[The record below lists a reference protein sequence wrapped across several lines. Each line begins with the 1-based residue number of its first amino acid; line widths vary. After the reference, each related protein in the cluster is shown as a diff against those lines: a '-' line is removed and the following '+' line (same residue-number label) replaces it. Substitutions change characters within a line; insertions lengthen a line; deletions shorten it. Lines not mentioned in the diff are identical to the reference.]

1 MMSEMDANSSTTT
14 RLRRRSFYEET
25 ETSSSNLDTVALN
38 EKDLTAS
45 ASAGNSS
52 DTTPTQTSDSTSSA
66 AGSTGTPVRSVS
78 TASSRSLLQLYTN
91 WFPRHREVLRSGVDR
106 VRAWGS
112 HRLTALRLRLWW
124 PLRSKTASE
133 SGAAVVVVRN
143 WWYPT
148 FWITFGCFT
157 LLVMQIVMYWSFQ
170 SQPFDLEVQECAFHE
185 RVLPEVLT
193 TELLVADAASRAATL
208 AQLDR
213 RFEQQYGA
221 GVIAQHTRNLRLPM
235 ACMTLVPST
244 EAVLPW
250 ANKLAYHLPRSQVM
264 TPESLYEVGSRL
276 EVVIG
281 SEPVQKT
288 PHSGLRAAL
297 FSLSSL
303 DAFQPTVFPEIVL
316 VQSEFALH
324 KMLKYRQE
332 RRDAYQQNIQE
343 LPQQGHTAAAKE
355 TTAAPAADLVSTQ
368 FAVFL
373 LKTMV
378 PDIYER
384 TIRKSWDTFLHVVV
398 TSEQDKKEQYT
409 EDLLSV
415 WLQHPEWPVLY
426 VRFANS
432 LTLCG
437 SFQRLLT
444 SLVSADQTADPEAD
458 DAAENPATPNT
469 ELPANIQLSC
479 TEAANTPEAIRTLK
493 NQIGMHLFPVPPEME
508 IYQERVLDSA
518 AVGAMVLTY
527 NSPLMQEWVPENAGL
542 RVGTSTVSPATVTID
557 KPTEPAQD
565 GIEGD
570 DDAPGGP
577 VGAMA
582 PEMVSVHVTQTD
594 IENGVKMLLNV
605 DRVNRVTAGRAA
617 RVNYLQMRAHY
628 LSALAALD
636 KALCEAHEDEYQ
648 HDIGSR
654 SKIDVA
660 TLRAFIF

>member
-25 ETSSSNLDTVALN
+25 ETSSSNLDTVTLN
-38 EKDLTAS
+38 EKDLTAT

-52 DTTPTQTSDSTSSA
+52 DTTPTQTSDSTSPFAASSA
-66 AGSTGTPVRSVS
+66 GTPVRSVS
-78 TASSRSLLQLYTN
+78 TASSRSLLQLYNN
-91 WFPRHREVLRSGVDR
+91 WFPHHREALRSGVDR

-148 FWITFGCFT
+148 FWISFGCFT

-185 RVLPEVLT
+185 RVLPGVLT

-221 GVIAQHTRNLRLPM
+221 GVIAQHTRDLRLPM
-235 ACMTLVPST
+235 ACMTLVPSND
-244 EAVLPW
+244 AARPW
-250 ANKLAYHLPRSQVM
+250 ADKLAFHLPRSQVM

-276 EVVIG
+276 ELVIG

-288 PHSGLRAAL
+288 PHSGLRASL

-303 DAFQPTVFPEIVL
+303 NAFQPTVFPEIVL

-343 LPQQGHTAAAKE
+343 LPQQGNNVGTANEA
-355 TTAAPAADLVSTQ
+355 TTAPAAELVSTQ

-378 PDIYER
+378 PDIYDR
-384 TIRKSWDTFLHVVV
+384 AIRKNWDTFLHVVV

-415 WLQHPEWPVLY
+415 WLQHPEWPVLH

-444 SLVSADQTADPEAD
+444 SLVSADQTVDPEAAD
-458 DAAENPATPNT
+458 TNSATPST
-469 ELPANIQLSC
+469 ELPSNIKLIC
-479 TEAANTPEAIRTLK
+479 TEAANTPEAIRRLK

-557 KPTEPAQD
+557 KPTEPTED
-565 GIEGD
+565 GIQGD

-582 PEMVSVHVTQTD
+582 PEMVSVHVTQSD
-594 IENGVKMLLNV
+594 IETGVKMLLNV
-605 DRVNRVTAGRAA
+605 DRVNRVAAGRAA

-636 KALCEAHEDEYQ
+636 KALCEAHEDEFQ

>member
-14 RLRRRSFYEET
+14 RLRRRSFYEGMEMET
-25 ETSSSNLDTVALN
+25 SSNLDTVALN

-45 ASAGNSS
+45 ASTGYNNDS
-52 DTTPTQTSDSTSSA
+52 TQIQTIDSTSSA
-66 AGSTGTPVRSVS
+66 ASAGTPVRSVS
-78 TASSRSLLQLYTN
+78 TGSRSLLQLYSH
-91 WFPRHREVLRSGVDR
+91 WFPRHRELVRSGVDR

-124 PLRSKTASE
+124 PLRSKAASE
-133 SGAAVVVVRN
+133 SGVVVVRN

-148 FWITFGCFT
+148 YWITFGCFT

-170 SQPFDLEVQECAFHE
+170 SQLFDLEVQECAFHE

-193 TELLVADAASRAATL
+193 TELLVAVAAARAATL

-221 GVIAQHTRNLRLPM
+221 GVVAQHNRNLRLPM
-235 ACMTLVPST
+235 VCMTLVPST
-244 EAVLPW
+244 KEAQPW
-250 ANKLAYHLPRSQVM
+250 ATKLAFHLPRSQVM
-264 TPESLYEVGSRL
+264 APESLYEVGSRL

-303 DAFQPTVFPEIVL
+303 DAFQPSVFPEIVL

-343 LPQQGHTAAAKE
+343 LPLQANAVAPAKTA
-355 TTAAPAADLVSTQ
+355 TTAPAADLISTQ

-378 PDIYER
+378 PDIYDR
-384 TIRKSWDTFLHVVV
+384 KIRKNWDTFLHVVV

-415 WLQHPEWPVLY
+415 WLQHPEWPVLH

-444 SLVSADQTADPEAD
+444 SLISADQTVDPD
-458 DAAENPATPNT
+458 AENQATPST
-469 ELPANIQLSC
+469 ELPANIHLSC

-542 RVGTSTVSPATVTID
+542 RVGTSTVSPATVSIVD
-557 KPTEPAQD
+557 KTTEPTED
-565 GIEGD
+565 GKD
-570 DDAPGGP
+570 DETSGGP

-594 IENGVKMLLNV
+594 IENGVKMLLSI
-605 DRVNRVTAGRAA
+605 DRVNRVAAGRAA
-617 RVNYLQMRAHY
+617 RVHYLQMRAHY

-636 KALCEAHEDEYQ
+636 KALCEANEDEYQ
-648 HDIGSR
+648 HEIGSR